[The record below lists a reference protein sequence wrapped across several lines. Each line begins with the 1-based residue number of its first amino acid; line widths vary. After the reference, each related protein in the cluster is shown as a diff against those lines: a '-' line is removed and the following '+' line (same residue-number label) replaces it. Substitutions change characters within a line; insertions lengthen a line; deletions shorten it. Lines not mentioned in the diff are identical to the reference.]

1 MKINKSINE
10 GTRPLK
16 EKKWAVTLSSGKA
29 LRKAIHNGDYQGI
42 IDGIVACYDEMFDN
56 GIIDDYDHDA
66 WIEDVLDIDITSP
79 DVEEDINY
87 ELNNLYDA
95 CDNLDCWIALGESFK
110 EGHSLPYTKWVKRAD
125 DGSWVMWGGSNSDKL
140 DKDFLDRI
148 NHPNYP
154 NKAYN
159 IENQYLD
166 AVVLP
171 AGEEPVDES
180 LSSRD
185 ETKVRILLNKRI
197 PRSDVV
203 EDIIDVIN
211 QFPLRTNKDKLRLA
225 KRIRDIYPVDD
236 WAMEQIIA
244 YAELNKNESLNEDYT
259 KQELID
265 AVQSAYGYNK
275 KEAKDYIKT
284 IDDKTKEELIKGFK
298 RDAKKGFLVDSL
310 NEAEGKDYPGSRYGY
325 EYEPMYFII
334 VDEESNPVDTFEGTQ
349 TDLEN
354 YFKDNYDSSFS
365 VKNVSAS
372 EYFDTIDLIGTEIT
386 PTVSQARFE
395 VFDGFLDDFIDE
407 LAAELSVE
415 GIEIIGFTAEEL
427 DQDVANL
434 YFTSGN
440 ATTNNVLSVS
450 VEMAHDGELDEN
462 FVNTCISNAASS
474 TGVDWSEHVEYAD
487 VTDTL

>member
-29 LRKAIHNGDYQGI
+29 LRKAIHNEDYQGI

-154 NKAYN
+154 NKVYN

-180 LSSRD
+180 LNEGVNSR
-185 ETKVRILLNKRI
+185 KVY
-197 PRSDVV
+197 VV
-203 EDIIDVIN
+203 EPHKIDMDLYDIVFIDN
-211 QFPLRTNKDKLRLA
+211 G
-225 KRIRDIYPVDD
+225 KRASSKRFESYEDAVKFIKRNARYNN
-236 WAMEQIIA
+236 WIA
-244 YAELNKNESLNEDYT
+244 GNIDESLDEDYT

-415 GIEIIGFTAEEL
+415 GIEITGFTAEEL

-440 ATTNNVLSVS
+440 ATTNDVLSVS